1 MKSFFPLLPT
11 IQIHKNTQ
19 GQHITLELIRNSW
32 ISCHHFL
39 CTFLYSK
46 KLHNRLSVPVLIF
59 SLSLSILGSPLSLQ
73 AQTTPVTKTVQ
84 GQKKQA
90 SGIGSEILSSSNT
103 QAPDA
108 ASRSLG
114 SNNTQAPTVTTE
126 SFSSNNIQAPT
137 VTTESLSSNNTQ
149 APTAATES
157 LSENNTQA
165 PTAATESLSEN
176 NTQAPDSSSDDSAK
190 TPESLSAETEDN
202 GSGLSI
208 TATAAVLIDNHSGRI
223 LYEKEK
229 DKELIPASITK
240 IMTLLLIFEGLE
252 QGRYQLTDEVTVSE
266 RASQMGGSQVYL
278 EPGEVQTVETMIK
291 CISIASANDAA
302 VAMAEFVAGSETA
315 FIDQMNQKAAEL
327 GMEHTHFMNCNG
339 LDDSIESGHYS
350 SAYDVALMSR
360 ALVMNHPSITNYSTV
375 WMDTIIHKTKKGES
389 EFGLTNT
396 NKLIR
401 TYQGITGLKTG
412 STSKAKYCLS
422 ATANRDGIDLTAV
435 IMAAPNHKVRFTEAA
450 SLLDYG
456 FANCTAF
463 SESTDE
469 IPLSAQNIARGTK
482 SQITPRVE
490 KNFSYVMCGEERNQ
504 TPKREITYRPNLA
517 APIKEGEPIGNVT
530 YTLNNQKIGSIPI
543 VAAETVQ
550 TAKYIHILKQLLD
563 RICCN
568 KKSKK

>member
-1 MKSFFPLLPT
+1 MKSFYIFSSHAAKGGIDQSRKMLL
-11 IQIHKNTQ
+11 
-19 GQHITLELIRNSW
+19 L
-32 ISCHHFL
+32 HF
-39 CTFLYSK
+39 FGK
-46 KLHNRLSVPVLIF
+46 RAVPVLIL
-59 SLSLSILGSPLSLQ
+59 SLSLSMLGHPATLLAKTSP
-73 AQTTPVTKTVQ
+73 TP
-84 GQKKQA
+84 A
-90 SGIGSEILSSSNT
+90 
-103 QAPDA
+103 
-108 ASRSLG
+108 
-114 SNNTQAPTVTTE
+114 VTTE
-126 SFSSNNIQAPT
+126 VFQSRN
-137 VTTESLSSNNTQ
+137 ENNTNEPKQ
-149 APTAATES
+149 NSNS

-165 PTAATESLSEN
+165 LDQNSDFISENNTQAPDQKSNSLSEN
-176 NTQAPDSSSDDSAK
+176 NTQAPDQKSD
-190 TPESLSAETEDN
+190 SLSENNTQAPDQNSDSLSENNTQSPETNSDGNSTDTAENTSGSAEDN
-202 GSGLSI
+202 PSGGPAI
-208 TATAAVLIDNHSGRI
+208 TATAAILIDNHSGRI
-223 LYEKEK
+223 LFEKNK

-252 QGRYQLTDEVTVSE
+252 QGRYQLSDEVTVSE
-266 RASQMGGSQVYL
+266 HASQMGGSQVYL

-360 ALVMNHPSITNYSTV
+360 ALVTNHPSITNYSTV

-422 ATANRDGIDLTAV
+422 ATANREGIDLTAV

-463 SESTDE
+463 SEKADD
-469 IPLSAQNIARGTK
+469 IPLSPQDIAGGTK

-504 TPKREITYRPNLA
+504 EPKREITYRPNLT
-517 APIKEGEPIGNVT
+517 APVKEGEPIGNVT
-530 YTLNNQKIGSIPI
+530 YTLNHQEIGSVPI
-543 VAAETVQ
+543 VAAETVP
-550 TAKYIHILKQLLD
+550 TAKYIHILKKLFGRL
-563 RICCN
+563 CC
-568 KKSKK
+568 SKKNTK